1 MQWTADENA
10 IFTEGA
16 PWNALYPDFAAG
28 KNVADESTDP
38 DSLLAHYRKLIH
50 LRNQHAALRVGD
62 YFPVQVDNEA
72 IFSFLRASKEEAVL
86 VVLNLGK
93 DPISGFNL
101 SLDHG
106 PLKEAYEP
114 VVIFRE
120 DWMTEG
126 QVLTSPAINAQ
137 GGFDSYRPILTNQP
151 LPANGSLIVQL
162 RPIR

>member
-72 IFSFLRASKEEAVL
+72 ILTFLRASKEEAVL
-86 VVLNLGK
+86 VILNLGK
-93 DPISGFNL
+93 DSISEFSL

-106 PLKEAYEP
+106 PLKDAYEAVLP
-114 VVIFRE
+114 IGE
-120 DWMTEG
+120 DRMAEEE
-126 QVLTSPAINAQ
+126 VLTAPVINAK
-137 GGFDSYRPILTNQP
+137 GGFETYKPLLANQP
-151 LPANGSLIVQL
+151 LPPNGSLIIQL